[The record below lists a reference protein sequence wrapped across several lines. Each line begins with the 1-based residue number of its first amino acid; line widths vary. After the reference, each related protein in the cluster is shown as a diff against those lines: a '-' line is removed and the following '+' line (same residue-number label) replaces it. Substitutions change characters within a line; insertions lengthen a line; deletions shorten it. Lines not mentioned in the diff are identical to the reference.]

1 MHFSARY
8 KAHQVREALDAKLPG
23 GLREKVTPMLVGF
36 EP

>member
-1 MHFSARY
+1 
-8 KAHQVREALDAKLPG
+8 VREALDAKLPG